1 MVLNADKTKSILLSG
16 KKIATLFRQ
25 IYFRFANKWT
35 KIEQVTSHK
44 LLGVIID
51 EELRFKEHLEKLC
64 KKLSERIGLLK
75 KIRSYLPIQERK
87 LYYNALVKPTM
98 YGGLVWTYCSTTKT
112 CSSYDTSSGYKI
124 KNGK

>member
-16 KKIATLFRQ
+16 KKIAILFRQ
-25 IYFRFANKWT
+25 FYFRSANKWT

-51 EELRFKEHLEKLC
+51 EELSFKEHLEKLC
-64 KKLSERIGLLK
+64 KKSSERIDLLK

-98 YGGLVWTYCSTTKT
+98 YGSLVWIYCSTTKT
-112 CSSYDTSSGYKI
+112 CSSRLL
-124 KNGK
+124 